1 MIFVIYKTFMLKK
14 LTTLTLIILALVS
27 TFSQDGA
34 VAAADTENKGLYV
47 HIQNFRAREGDR
59 LVADLQNSVGYLI
72 NDVTNYY
79 TSFPLMSG
87 QKRNVCYI
95 GRCYFAGTPAQTWHV
110 QEKNIQGDR
119 VTFGPSGEFLRLYN
133 NGKRTAY
140 GIHGYKYFE
149 QEIDKG
155 TKFLS
160 MGCLLVSDSVLDTI
174 EASFLANGGDLEVIT
189 TENLMLSAM
198 F

>member
-1 MIFVIYKTFMLKK
+1 MLKK
-14 LTTLTLIILALVS
+14 LSTLTLILLALAS
-27 TFSQDGA
+27 TFTQTNS
-34 VAAADTENKGLYV
+34 VAAVEAENKGLYV
-47 HIQNFRAREGDR
+47 NIQNFRARAGDR

-72 NDVTNYY
+72 NDTTNYY

-87 QKRNVCYI
+87 QKRHVCYI
-95 GRCYFAGTPAQTWHV
+95 GRCYFAGTPTQTWQV
-110 QEKNIQGDR
+110 REKNIQRDR

-140 GIHGYKYFE
+140 GIHGYKYFA

-160 MGCLLVSDSVLDTI
+160 MGCLLVSDSVLDII

-189 TENLMLSAM
+189 TEHLMLSAM